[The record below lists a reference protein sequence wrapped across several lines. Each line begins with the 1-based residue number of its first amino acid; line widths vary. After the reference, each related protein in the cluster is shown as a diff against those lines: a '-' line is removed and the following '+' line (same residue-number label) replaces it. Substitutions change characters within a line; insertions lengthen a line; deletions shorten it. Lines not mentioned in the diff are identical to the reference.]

1 VRWNHPTRGLLAPI
15 EFISVA
21 EGTGLIVPLGEQVL
35 CAALRQTFEWKQSG
49 TVDSDFYVSVN
60 LSAHQLQ
67 SAGLV
72 GSVAAALEASGLS
85 PDALVLEVT
94 ESALVENLDVMVQR
108 LLALRALGVRL
119 AIDDFGTGYSSLSY
133 LADLPINFVKI
144 DKSFIDRMT
153 PDVEGSA
160 VVRGVVDLS
169 HAMGFTC
176 IAEGV
181 EEDAQRAVLNDLD
194 CDFIQG
200 YLFGRPRRS
209 ADVTVDFERLRGSN
223 TPLAATLS
231 A

>member
-1 VRWNHPTRGLLAPI
+1 VA
-15 EFISVA
+15 SV
-21 EGTGLIVPLGEQVL
+21 
-35 CAALRQTFEWKQSG
+35 S
-49 TVDSDFYVSVN
+49 S
-60 LSAHQLQ
+60 
-67 SAGLV
+67 
-72 GSVAAALEASGLS
+72 ALEESGLS
-85 PDALVLEVT
+85 PNALVLEVT

-108 LLALRALGVRL
+108 LLALRAFGVRL

-181 EEDAQRAVLNDLD
+181 EEDMQRAVLEELD

-200 YLFGRPRRS
+200 YLFGRPRSS
-209 ADVTVDFERLRGSN
+209 AHVAIDFARLRHSN
-223 TPLAATLS
+223 TPLAVIAS

>member
-1 VRWNHPTRGLLAPI
+1 MWCGI
-15 EFISVA
+15 VA
-21 EGTGLIVPLGEQVL
+21 Q
-35 CAALRQTFEWKQSG
+35 ALTK
-49 TVDSDFYVSVN
+49 
-60 LSAHQLQ
+60 
-67 SAGLV
+67 
-72 GSVAAALEASGLS
+72 SGLS
-85 PDALVLEVT
+85 PDGLVLEVT
-94 ESALVENLDVMVQR
+94 ESALVENLSVTVPR

-181 EEDAQRAVLNDLD
+181 EEEAQRAVLEELD

-200 YLFGRPRRS
+200 YLFGKPRSRG
-209 ADVTVDFERLRGSN
+209 DVASDFQRLRGPQRVAPLVSTPSN
-223 TPLAATLS
+223 
-231 A
+231 